1 MDLTILLTELRGQLP
16 EVAEPSTA
24 FGEISIEVPRA
35 SLLQVMTYL
44 RDHGSFELLA
54 DWSCVDLLGIEPDAR
69 RFQVTAHL
77 ASVSHP
83 LRLRVRVFVSADDA
97 VLPSLTG
104 IWLAANFQ
112 EREMFDFFGVRFD
125 GHPDLRRIFMPEE
138 WSGHPQRKDYPLGGV
153 NVEYHHGA
161 FIPPP
166 DVRVPKPTSTTGYP
180 GRTS

>member
-1 MDLTILLTELRGQLP
+1 MELTTIIDGLRERVR
-16 EVAEPSTA
+16 EVGEPTTA
-24 FGEISIEVPRA
+24 FGEVSVEVPREA
-35 SLLQVMTYL
+35 LLAAMTYL
-44 RDHGSFELLA
+44 RDEGAFQLLA

-83 LRLRVRVFVSADDA
+83 ERLRVRVFVPADDA
-97 VLPSLTG
+97 VVPSLTD
-104 IWLAANFQ
+104 IWLTANFQ
-112 EREMFDFFGVRFD
+112 EREMWDFFGVRFD

-138 WSGHPQRKDYPLGGV
+138 WDGHPQRKDYPLGGI

-166 DVRVPKPTSTTGYP
+166 DIRWQPTTTTGYP